1 MIGRSAVVSSL
12 TAFVAL
18 ALVLAVLSPVV
29 TPAQQKGIARI
40 GVLSALPA
48 PPPTGPAPATHEPLL
63 RGLRELGWIEG
74 QHIALEYRF
83 ANWQLERLPELAAE
97 LVRANVAVIVTGG
110 DRPILAARDATRS
123 IPIVVYS
130 CDPFETLV
138 ESLAR
143 PGGNVTGSTCLSA
156 ELSPKKL
163 QFLKETVPG
172 ATRIAVLF
180 NPDDALLVYPEF
192 VTGRN
197 RSKILEFAARH
208 RLPAMYGFR
217 ESVDAGGLMSYGSNL
232 QEQFYRT
239 AFFVDKLLKGA
250 NPATMPI
257 ERPTRFEL
265 AVNLKTARAMGLAI
279 PPSVLAQAN
288 VSGVTL
294 AAEPRQPQPAAF
306 AAAERLTPYAYVPLR
321 LSQSRSQKPS
331 GKSSTEPGR
340 SRC

>member
-1 MIGRSAVVSSL
+1 MIRRSAVVVSSV

-29 TPAQQKGIARI
+29 TPAQETRIARI

-48 PPPTGPAPATHEPLL
+48 PSPTGAAPATQEPLL
-63 RGLRELGWIEG
+63 RGLRELGWIES
-74 QHIALEYRF
+74 HIVF
-83 ANWQLERLPELAAE
+83 ERLPELAAE

-110 DRPILAARDATRS
+110 YRPILAARDATRS

-130 CDPFETLV
+130 CDPLETLV
-138 ESLAR
+138 ENLAR

-156 ELSPKKL
+156 ELSTKKL
-163 QFLKETVPG
+163 QFLKETIPG
-172 ATRIAVLF
+172 AVRIAVLF
-180 NPDDALLVYPEF
+180 NPDDPGPRLAMKLMDEAAPGLRVKLQSVAVRTDADVAAALVTLGRERPDALLVYPEF

-239 AFFVDKLLKGA
+239 AFFVDKVLKGT

-265 AVNLKTARAMGLAI
+265 AVNLKTARAIGLAI

-288 VSGVTL
+288 VIV
-294 AAEPRQPQPAAF
+294 E
-306 AAAERLTPYAYVPLR
+306 
-321 LSQSRSQKPS
+321 
-331 GKSSTEPGR
+331 
-340 SRC
+340 

>member
-1 MIGRSAVVSSL
+1 MLRRSAVVGSL
-12 TAFVAL
+12 AAFVGL

-29 TPAQQKGIARI
+29 TPAQETRIARI

-48 PPPTGPAPATHEPLL
+48 PSPAGAAPATQEPLL
-63 RGLRELGWIEG
+63 RGLRELGWIES
-74 QHIALEYRF
+74 HIALEYRYP
-83 ANWQLERLPELAAE
+83 NWQLERLPELAAE

-110 DRPILAARDATRS
+110 YRPILAARDATRS

-130 CDPFETLV
+130 CDPLETLV
-138 ESLAR
+138 ENLAR

-172 ATRIAVLF
+172 AARIAVLF
-180 NPDDALLVYPEF
+180 NPDDPGPRLAMKLMDEAAPGLRVKLQSVAVRTDADVAAALVTLGRARPDALLVYPEF

-239 AFFVDKLLKGA
+239 AFFVDKILKGG

-265 AVNLKTARAMGLAI
+265 AVNLRTARAMGLAI
-279 PPSVLAQAN
+279 PPSVLTQAN
-288 VSGVTL
+288 VIV
-294 AAEPRQPQPAAF
+294 E
-306 AAAERLTPYAYVPLR
+306 
-321 LSQSRSQKPS
+321 
-331 GKSSTEPGR
+331 
-340 SRC
+340 

>member
-1 MIGRSAVVSSL
+1 MLRHSAVVSSL
-12 TAFVAL
+12 AAFVGL

-29 TPAQQKGIARI
+29 TPAQETRIARI

-48 PPPTGPAPATHEPLL
+48 PSPAGAAPATQEPLL
-63 RGLRELGWIEG
+63 RGLRELGWIES
-74 QHIALEYRF
+74 HITLEY
-83 ANWQLERLPELAAE
+83 ANWQLERLPELATE

-110 DRPILAARDATRS
+110 YRPILAARDATRS

-130 CDPFETLV
+130 CDPLETLV
-138 ESLAR
+138 ENLAR

-172 ATRIAVLF
+172 AARIAVLF
-180 NPDDALLVYPEF
+180 NPDDPGPRLAMKLMDEAAPGLRVKLQSVAVRTDADVAAALVTLGRERPDALLVYPEF

-197 RSKILEFAARH
+197 RSEILEFAARH

-239 AFFVDKLLKGA
+239 AFFVDKILKGA

-279 PPSVLAQAN
+279 PPSVLTQAN
-288 VSGVTL
+288 VIV
-294 AAEPRQPQPAAF
+294 E
-306 AAAERLTPYAYVPLR
+306 
-321 LSQSRSQKPS
+321 
-331 GKSSTEPGR
+331 
-340 SRC
+340 